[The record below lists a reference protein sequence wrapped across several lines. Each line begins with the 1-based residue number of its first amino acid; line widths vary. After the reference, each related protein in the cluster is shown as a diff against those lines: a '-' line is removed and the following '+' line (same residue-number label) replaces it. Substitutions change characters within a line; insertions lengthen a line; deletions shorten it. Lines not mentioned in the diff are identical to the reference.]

1 MNIIDS
7 SSLNK
12 TFAQNDSGFI
22 NLPLFKVKPVK
33 YQIKKT
39 EIENIVFQSRNSVNF
54 FEDFDCLQGKRVFA
68 MGEGTS
74 LSLKEMGV
82 SSIVAN
88 KPGSA
93 GLIEFLK
100 LNNYDANTLIVKG
113 KHGLNIVRDK
123 LERMG
128 HKVIEAECYEREK
141 LSSYTKLKSDY
152 AAADAIVFTSCF
164 SVQIYLEEL
173 HASDS
178 KAKLFGISKRICD
191 YAKGIGLQI
200 IEINYFSEDLKEEIV
215 RAI

>member
-7 SSLNK
+7 SSLDK
-12 TFAQNDSGFI
+12 TFAQNNSGLI

-33 YQIKKT
+33 YQIQKT
-39 EIENIVFQSRNSVNF
+39 EIENVIFQSRNSVNF
-54 FEDFDCLQGKRVFA
+54 FEDFDYLHGKRVFA

-74 LSLKEMGV
+74 LSLKKMGV

-88 KPGSA
+88 KNGSG

-100 LNNYDANTLIVKG
+100 SNNYDANTLIVKG
-113 KHGLNIVRDK
+113 KNGLNIVRDELK
-123 LERMG
+123 RMG

-141 LSSYTKLKSDY
+141 LSSYTKLKLDY
-152 AAADAIVFTSCF
+152 AVADAIVFTSCF

-173 HASDS
+173 HSSSS

-191 YAKGIGLQI
+191 YAKGFDLQI
-200 IEINYFSEDLKEEIV
+200 IEIDYFSEDLKEEIV

>member
-12 TFAQNDSGFI
+12 TFAQNDSGLI

-82 SSIVAN
+82 SSIVPN

-113 KHGLNIVRDK
+113 KHGLNIVQDE

-128 HKVIEAECYEREK
+128 HKH
-141 LSSYTKLKSDY
+141 Y

-173 HASDS
+173 HASNS

-191 YAKGIGLQI
+191 YAKDIGLQI

>member
-12 TFAQNDSGFI
+12 TFAQNDSGLI

-82 SSIVAN
+82 SSIVPN

-100 LNNYDANTLIVKG
+100 LNNYDAF
-113 KHGLNIVRDK
+113 
-123 LERMG
+123 
-128 HKVIEAECYEREK
+128 Y
-141 LSSYTKLKSDY
+141 Y
-152 AAADAIVFTSCF
+152 AIAGAM
-164 SVQIYLEEL
+164 
-173 HASDS
+173 
-178 KAKLFGISKRICD
+178 
-191 YAKGIGLQI
+191 
-200 IEINYFSEDLKEEIV
+200 
-215 RAI
+215 

>member
-12 TFAQNDSGFI
+12 SFAQNDSDLI

-33 YQIKKT
+33 YQIQKT
-39 EIENIVFQSRNSVNF
+39 EIENVVFQSRNSVNF

-68 MGEGTS
+68 MGGTS
-74 LSLKEMGV
+74 RSLKEMGV
-82 SSIVAN
+82 SSIVPN
-88 KPGSA
+88 KPGSG

-100 LNNYDANTLIVKG
+100 LNKYGANTLIVKG
-113 KHGLNIVRDK
+113 KHGLNIVRDE

-128 HKVIEAECYEREK
+128 HKVFEAECYEREK
-141 LSSYTKLKSDY
+141 LSSYTKLKLDY

-178 KAKLFGISKRICD
+178 KAKLLGYLKESAIMQKISVYKLLKLIIFLKISK
-191 YAKGIGLQI
+191 K
-200 IEINYFSEDLKEEIV
+200 K
-215 RAI
+215 

>member
-1 MNIIDS
+1 M
-7 SSLNK
+7 
-12 TFAQNDSGFI
+12 
-22 NLPLFKVKPVK
+22 
-33 YQIKKT
+33 
-39 EIENIVFQSRNSVNF
+39 
-54 FEDFDCLQGKRVFA
+54 
-68 MGEGTS
+68 
-74 LSLKEMGV
+74 
-82 SSIVAN
+82 
-88 KPGSA
+88 
-93 GLIEFLK
+93 
-100 LNNYDANTLIVKG
+100 
-113 KHGLNIVRDK
+113 RDK

-128 HKVIEAECYEREK
+128 HVVIEAECYEREK

-191 YAKGIGLQI
+191 YAKDIGLQI